1 MKLKEFNPNKT
12 FIIAEIGNNHE
23 GDYQLAKKMVNLASK
38 SGADAVKFQTYKTS
52 FFINKNDKK
61 RFKKLKSFELSYSQ
75 FKNLKK
81 LANKLGLFFIST
93 PFDLESANF
102 LTKNSDIIKIA

>member
-1 MKLKEFNPNKT
+1 MILKKFNRNKT

-23 GDYQLAKKMVNLASK
+23 GNYQLAKKMINLVSK

-61 RFKKLKSFELSYSQ
+61 RFKKLKKFEFALSSKSFWYPRAK
-75 FKNLKK
+75 FC
-81 LANKLGLFFIST
+81 
-93 PFDLESANF
+93 P
-102 LTKNSDIIKIA
+102 